1 MTPADLRSALS
12 RLGLSQSEAA
22 RRCGVDPRTM
32 RRWLAGHRRIPGPV
46 VELVRTW
53 LAQRTDARQSA

>member
-1 MTPADLRSALS
+1 MTPADLRAALS

-32 RRWLAGHRRIPGPV
+32 RRWLAGDRRIPGPV

-53 LAQRTDARQSA
+53 LAQRPDARQSA

>member
-1 MTPADLRSALS
+1 MTPADLRAALD

-22 RRCGVDPRTM
+22 RRCGVDPRSM
-32 RRWLAGHRRIPGPV
+32 RRWLAGDRRIPGPV

-53 LAQRTDARQSA
+53 LRLKAA

>member
-1 MTPADLRSALS
+1 MTPADLASALT

-32 RRWLAGHRRIPGPV
+32 RRWLAGDRKIPGPV

-53 LAQRTDARQSA
+53 LRLAAA